1 MIRIFD
7 LLFALIGI
15 IIFMPLMLVIFFI
28 LYLENKSPFFLQER
42 IGKNL
47 KSFTLIKFRTMSK
60 GTKNCATHL
69 VDSSRITNSGFF
81 LRKTKL
87 DEIPQLWNV
96 IKGEMSF
103 VGPRPCLPIQ
113 KELIEFR
120 KELNVH
126 KFKPGITGLA
136 QVQGIDMSEPLL
148 LAKTECK
155 MIKEFNLI
163 NYFWYIFITLI
174 GNGLGDRVKKRM

>member
-1 MIRIFD
+1 MG
-7 LLFALIGI
+7 LF
-15 IIFMPLMLVIFFI
+15 V
-28 LYLENKSPFFLQER
+28 Q
-42 IGKNL
+42 
-47 KSFTLIKFRTMSK
+47 
-60 GTKNCATHL
+60 
-69 VDSSRITNSGFF
+69 
-81 LRKTKL
+81 
-87 DEIPQLWNV
+87 
-96 IKGEMSF
+96 
-103 VGPRPCLPIQ
+103 
-113 KELIEFR
+113 EFR

-136 QVQGIDMSEPLL
+136 QVRGIDMSEPLL